1 MLLGSCTAARKWR
14 LATNMFDQRSRSGT
28 KLDVV
33 SLNTY
38 VRARHGN
45 WVAALSIY
53 TLASWQRLEVD
64 ERTGGILLTSFRQ
77 SSLWKTSEE
86 MFRSIFTE
94 SLRVNAICQS
104 ALMTSHLSHRKWLG
118 ALVVWTKMIR
128 LGILQDQTSRNIA
141 LNAWC
146 QCRWVQAETLLRRN
160 GDSTSFNTV
169 ASSPFF
175 SWRQSQS
182 LLQRMIQN
190 HQLRIDTVGA
200 TAYLWS
206 QARMAKWQEA
216 RILFKEFAQ
225 QRIRYGMA
233 AYTACMES
241 SCNWTRTFALLER
254 TLRSKLEIDQVFA
267 NAFISAAKGGWQKG
281 LQMLRFQPHLLFS
294 REMSTSLLHKFAW
307 PRVLHTVQSLP
318 ADTFCINAAL
328 DACNARWQLCI
339 SLLRCM
345 VALQLRRDD
354 VTYTETMSSMSSTSS
369 QTEWNSALA
378 TLEAA
383 KCEGIDLNEFMVS
396 AAQTACGKGMAWT
409 VPLKLLSDLTV
420 NPLIALN
427 EVVYTAATSVLGK
440 CSKWTTALVKMSEM
454 HRARIECT
462 DFYFDASF
470 GAGAGWRTMLEFTID
485 VWGAQYGYH
494 EMHDGAIFR
503 EGQLAGT
510 SVVSTSCA
518 MAQMWE
524 QTLHLL
530 RINFWSPESS
540 GPMVSD
546 TCFTSLAVACEH
558 VKNEYLL
565 AELLALIPDSPVNRL
580 RPLRL
585 KVRGRPVCPNSCHA
599 LVNRHR
605 LCAFVGVATRCAVE
619 CRGRGDQSKNRKE
632 SHMRHIPQWASDDNI
647 YIYIYCILYI
657 LCGPAWTIKIWAH
670 HGSPNGTL
678 RCFFVSSTFFRLK
691 LRCRTL
697 SDQIVAPWLKS
708 LWG

>member
-1 MLLGSCTAARKWR
+1 MASTHHSNSTRWQFGHLLYGLQCEVSSTVYEFNVLLGSCTAAGKWR

-53 TLASWQRLEVD
+53 TIALWQRLEVD
-64 ERTGGILLTSFRQ
+64 ERTGGILLTSLGR
-77 SSLWKTSEE
+77 SSLWKTSEQ
-86 MFRSIFTE
+86 MFWSMFAE
-94 SLRVNAICQS
+94 SLRVNVICQS
-104 ALMTSHLSHRKWLG
+104 ALMTSHLSHRKWLE

-146 QCRWVQAETLLRRN
+146 QCRWVQAETLLRCN
-160 GDSTSFNTV
+160 EDSTSFNTV

-175 SWRQSQS
+175 SWCHSQS

-200 TAYLWS
+200 TTYLWS

-216 RILFKEFAQ
+216 GILFKEFAQ

-233 AYTACMES
+233 AFTACIES
-241 SCNWTRTFALLER
+241 SCNWTHIFVLLER

-267 NAFISAAKGGWQKG
+267 NAFISAAKGGWQNG
-281 LQMLRFQPHLLFS
+281 LEMLRLQPHLLFS

-328 DACNARWQLCI
+328 DACNAGGWQLCI
-339 SLLRCM
+339 SLLRSM

-354 VTYTETMSSMSSTSS
+354 VTYTETMSSTSS
-369 QTEWNSALA
+369 TEWNSALG
-378 TLEAA
+378 TLKAA

-470 GAGAGWRTMLEFTID
+470 GAGARWRTMLEFTMD
-485 VWGAQYGYH
+485 VRGPQYGYH
-494 EMHDGAIFR
+494 EMYDGAIFR
-503 EGQLAGT
+503 EGQGTCQQAGT

-530 RINFWSPESS
+530 RINFWNPESS
-540 GPMVSD
+540 GLVSD
-546 TCFTSLAVACEH
+546 TCFTSLALACEH
-558 VKNEYLL
+558 VKNKYLL

-585 KVRGRPVCPNSCHA
+585 KVRGLGPFVPIFA
-599 LVNRHR
+599 MLVLH
-605 LCAFVGVATRCAVE
+605 LDCECIGIDCVHPLGCATRCAVE
-619 CRGRGDQSKNRKE
+619 PEGKGWPK
-632 SHMRHIPQWASDDNI
+632 
-647 YIYIYCILYI
+647 
-657 LCGPAWTIKIWAH
+657 
-670 HGSPNGTL
+670 
-678 RCFFVSSTFFRLK
+678 
-691 LRCRTL
+691 
-697 SDQIVAPWLKS
+697 
-708 LWG
+708 